1 MILLLSKISYYTS
14 DAVILQPL
22 DCEDAK
28 QPEGTHFSCITMFS
42 SLAMQCLLIRASI
55 CLENAKLLISYSFLY
70 NPGTRHSCTPKVY
83 NAKEILY
90 NSGEAGI
97 ATIYISLLNYSCIL
111 IRAAVCT

>member
-1 MILLLSKISYYTS
+1 MILLSCKVSYYTS

-42 SLAMQCLLIRASI
+42 SLAMQCLRICAYI
-55 CLENAKLLISYSFLY
+55 CLENAKVLISYLFLH

-97 ATIYISLLNYSCIL
+97 ATIYISLLNYSCIP
-111 IRAAVCT
+111 IHAVVCT